1 MQTVS
6 GRINAVKQFSHSD
19 LDGVGS
25 IVMGK
30 YVFGSEANVVHEI
43 CDYDNVN
50 EKVLEFVY
58 TYMSDTGVIKEF
70 CPYQMILITDISITE
85 ETAMILDAFCIRA
98 GIQLLLIDHHKTT
111 TPLAEKFDWVIVKYM
126 DEETKIKTSG
136 TSQMYDILVHNNPSM
151 SEEYKQALYDFAEV
165 VRSYDTWDWVKNNE
179 PYPGR
184 LNTLLFAIGHEPFIT
199 RFENNL
205 KLPFTETEKLVI
217 DLDEARANK
226 YIEQRLEK
234 VKIHKFAGYTIGLV
248 FADENTSR
256 LGNEICKKYPEL
268 DFAFIVNMYRET
280 ISMRGTNY
288 DLDLGALSK
297 ECFGGGGHPVA
308 AGAEPKQLFAAID
321 KAVAKSLKQHS
332 PNWRTKL
339 KKRINS
345 ILKGY

>member
-1 MQTVS
+1 MTTIS
-6 GRINAVKQFSHSD
+6 ERINAVKHFSHSD
-19 LDGVGS
+19 LDGIGS

-30 YVFGSEANVVHEI
+30 YCFGSEANVIHEV

-50 EKVLEFVY
+50 EKVLDFVY

-70 CPYQMILITDISITE
+70 CPYQMVLITDISITE
-85 ETAMILDAFCIRA
+85 ETALILDAFCIRA
-98 GIQLLLIDHHKTT
+98 GIHLLLIDHHKTT
-111 TPLAEKFDWVIVKYM
+111 TPLAEKFEWVVVKYI

-136 TSQMYDILVHNNPSM
+136 TSQMYDILIHNNPAM
-151 SEEYKQALYDFAEV
+151 SEEYKQALYDFAEA

-184 LNTLLFAIGHEPFIT
+184 LNTLLYAVGQERFIT

-205 KLPFTETEKLVI
+205 DLAFTDAEKLIV
-217 DLDEARANK
+217 DLDESRANE

-234 VKIHKFAGYTIGLV
+234 VKVHKFAGHTIGLV

-268 DFAFIVNMYRET
+268 DFAFIINMYRET
-280 ISMRGTNY
+280 ISMRGTDY

-308 AGAEPKQLFAAID
+308 AGGEPKQLFKAID
-321 KAVAKSLKQHS
+321 KAVAKSLKKHS
-332 PNWRTKL
+332 PSMLKRF
-339 KKRINS
+339 KKRASS
-345 ILKGY
+345 ILRGN